1 MITINSNILAL
12 NARNNLNITNTKRAK
27 TTEKLSSGYRINRAA
42 DDAAGLAISE
52 KMRRQIRGLDQGTAN
67 GMDGISW
74 CQIGDGSLDEAH
86 DILHRMHELTIK
98 SLNETN
104 TDEDRLYMEMEFD
117 ALQSELDKIGKST
130 QFNEINIFQGHR
142 TPYYQCQGGVKW
154 DPQQMHA
161 VTAGSNDLVF
171 EYRMK
176 ETDAP
181 QTLTVT
187 VPPGEYTTQELVDEI
202 ESALVQSG
210 KADNIM
216 LELAETGFCNANLEG
231 GEAIDA
237 VTGGLSYLLYNMYQG
252 GSSGALIGTTT
263 FHDENSKLEIVPG
276 QNNELIFQLDRFD
289 GAVMPPVEIRLEKGE
304 YTREDLIKK
313 LNAKLQGTSVKA
325 EPCGSGVKLSSPD
338 GVVTGFKGNMFKI
351 DEGGKIYHSVFYDNV
366 KYGSVNKT
374 AGYFVGGSV
383 LPTDARDVEHQKYVI
398 DSSNNTLTFL
408 NPNGSAGDV
417 TLTILPEGKYTAAE
431 MAGKLNELFGPAGLE
446 MEARVNGESGFQGI
460 TIVSKVEGM
469 DSVVSPDPL
478 CSAYDT
484 LFVTREY
491 NQYGYRVSPDNET
504 RADRDGYYTGG
515 RTLMAPFTVTAGTN
529 DSFDVVIDGTSYPVK
544 MTAKTYNSV
553 EEIRAELDAQLN
565 GSNAP
570 AGCRNKLKVTL
581 SGGRLSLTGADGA
594 GVNSVRV
601 NAKGG
606 NKGEAEIF
614 NGTQITYRTK
624 PVSGYGSVTLNTSFT
639 GGAIKDPNMNIS
651 FGGQT
656 YPVTLPTGDNV
667 SQKDIIDAIEA
678 AIPPRTEVT
687 PNTFKTVYDE
697 GKTLDNTAVQAASGT
712 SHVSPWGDSVKG
724 VSQEKEGEVGVFTK
738 NEPATLTIQPML
750 KDRITLDD
758 TNNRM
763 ELTINGNTQTIF
775 LQPGVEYDR
784 NSLKEELQRQIDNT
798 FGTGMGG
805 ANVELDPNG
814 GHFILE
820 ARLPA
825 GEKGANTNISCS
837 TNTSPF
843 LAELNTTR
851 EPAVWRSSTELVSP
865 IAISGGQTLNFRY
878 TEKGESRE
886 IKIPLGQGVYDR
898 DSIIAEL
905 NRKLAGQGL
914 TASRSG
920 NRLVMTSDAAGSDV
934 SISFSMADGGS
945 AAEMLFG
952 PGTKKTPAD
961 IVVNQKTE
969 NVISIKPGD
978 TFTIML
984 NGVPQTVT
992 FNEGG
997 DWPRS
1002 TFVQKL
1008 NEKLKDAG
1016 IGVEAYVSGD
1026 RLGYKTTATG
1036 SGVNIAMSYATGG
1049 TSMKAIYGET
1059 KTEYPGIKAEFDSN
1073 NKLVLSSTSG
1083 RPYIYVSSSTGGV
1096 FQQAE
1101 PVTEYLTPDYRDG
1114 YHSAKK
1120 SSIDGVSL
1128 IEPIPVNEW
1137 NDNLKFT
1144 FRDGSDSKNV
1154 EVTIPYAAD
1163 PDNYTFA
1170 KLEGELQGQI
1180 DTQVGAGKIQVT
1192 VDGNGVR
1199 LEAVKVGNNY
1209 AFSSFSGDFYDKV
1222 ICSCE
1227 EKSVDRGTNDVKGTQ
1242 TGSPAYTVGRKD
1254 VKNNVTEIHRNINDT
1269 LSLELV
1275 YGGQPHKIE
1284 MKLDAGNYTGEQLQ
1298 AHVQEKINEQLK
1310 AGGLEENL
1318 IQVGLG
1324 DIKTN
1329 VSGAN
1334 DENALNFKL
1343 AVDNVKAPAKGQ
1355 YIIEGVSGSAAFEIF
1370 YQTDGKLMPAHI
1382 RGTKDISQGVDI
1394 GPDET
1399 ELNFEVDGTVYPIP
1413 IPEGHHT
1420 AEELL
1425 KIMNDAFGTGGIPL
1439 TAEMED
1445 GMLKVSY
1452 TKMGEHTINVVPGG
1466 SKKKVFFAEE
1476 GNKEEIVRSVKL
1488 SAREKD
1494 EVELD
1499 QPPFNTSLLRINSV
1513 CISKV
1518 KYARKASQRLREA
1531 LSVLSDIRSGFGST
1545 QNRLEY
1551 ALNNNRN
1558 VSENTQSA
1566 ESRIRDMDMSK
1577 GMVQYTGQS
1586 ILAQAGSAMLAQANA
1601 QKEWVMRLLQ

>member
-1 MITINSNILAL
+1 MITISSNLMAL
-12 NARNNLNITNTKRAK
+12 NAENNLNITNAKRVK

-52 KMRRQIRGLDQGTAN
+52 KMRRQIRGLNQGTAN

-74 CQIGDGSLDEAH
+74 CQTGDGSLDEAH
-86 DILHRMHELTIK
+86 DIMHRMHELTVK

-117 ALQSELDKIGKST
+117 ALQSELDRIGKST
-130 QFNEINIFQGHR
+130 QFNEINIFQGHY

-216 LELAETGFCNANLEG
+216 LELTDTGFCNANLEG
-231 GEAIDA
+231 GEIIDA

-252 GSSGALIGTTT
+252 GGSGALIGTTT
-263 FHDENSKLEIVPG
+263 FHDENSKLEIEPG
-276 QNNELIFQLDRFD
+276 QNNELIFTLERFD
-289 GAVMPPVEIRLEKGE
+289 GTAVPPVKINLLKGE
-304 YTREDLIKK
+304 YTREKLIEA
-313 LNAKLQGTSVKA
+313 LNIQLQGTTVKA
-325 EPCGSGVKLSSPD
+325 EACGTGIKLSSPD
-338 GVVTGFKGNMFKI
+338 GIVTGFKGNMFKI

-366 KYGSVNKT
+366 KYGNVNKT

-383 LPTDARDVEHQKYVI
+383 LPLDSRDVEHQKYEI
-398 DSSNNTLTFL
+398 DSSNNILTFL
-408 NPNGSAGDV
+408 KPNGSANDV
-417 TLTILPEGKYTAAE
+417 TITILPEGKYTAAE

-446 MEARVNGESGFQGI
+446 LEARVNSENGFQGI
-460 TIVSKVEGM
+460 TILSKEEGL
-469 DSVVSPDPL
+469 DSVVSPDPS

-491 NQYGYRVSPDNET
+491 NQYGYRVQPDNET
-504 RADRDGYYTGG
+504 RANRDGYYIGG
-515 RTLMAPFTVTAGTN
+515 RTLTAPFTVTAGTN
-529 DSFDVVIDGTSYPVK
+529 DSFDVYIDGTSYPVQ
-544 MTAKTYNSV
+544 MSARTYNSV
-553 EEIRAELDAQLN
+553 EEIRAELDRQLN
-565 GSNAP
+565 DNNAP
-570 AGCRNKLKVTL
+570 AGCRGKLNVTL
-581 SGGRLSLTGADGA
+581 SGGRLSLTGADGG
-594 GVNSVRV
+594 GVNVVRV
-601 NAKGG
+601 NAQSG
-606 NKGEAEIF
+606 NKGEAEFF
-614 NGTQITYRTK
+614 NGTQVSYRTR
-624 PVSGYGSVTLNTSFT
+624 PASGYGNVTLNTPFT
-639 GGAIKDPNMNIS
+639 GSNKDPNMNIS
-651 FGGQT
+651 FGGKN

-667 SQKDIIDAIEA
+667 SQKEIIDAIEA
-678 AIPPRTEVT
+678 AIPPRTETT
-687 PNTFKTVYDE
+687 PNTFNTVYDE
-697 GKTLDNTAVQAASGT
+697 GRTVDNTAVQTASGT
-712 SHVSPWGDSVKG
+712 SNVSPWGDSAQG
-724 VSQEKEGEVGVFTK
+724 VCQEKEGDIGVFIK

-763 ELTINGNTQTIF
+763 DLTINGNTQTII
-775 LQPGVEYDR
+775 LQAGVEYDKD
-784 NSLKEELQRQIDNT
+784 SLKEELQRQIDNT

-805 ANVELDPNG
+805 ANVEFDPSGN
-814 GHFILE
+814 HFVLE

-825 GEKGANTNISCS
+825 GEKGSNTNISCS
-837 TNTSPF
+837 TNTSSF

-851 EPAVWRSSTELVSP
+851 QPAVWRSSTELASQIV
-865 IAISGGQTLNFRY
+865 IGGGQTLNFQY

-886 IKIPLGQGVYDR
+886 IKIPLSQGTYDR
-898 DSIIAEL
+898 DSIITEL
-905 NRKLAGQGL
+905 NRKLVGQGL

-934 SISFSMADGGS
+934 SISFSIASGGS
-945 AAEMLFG
+945 AAEQLFG
-952 PGTKKTPAD
+952 PGTKNTPAD
-961 IVVNQKTE
+961 IVVNRKTE

-978 TFTIML
+978 TFTVML
-984 NGVPQTVT
+984 NGVPRTVT
-992 FNEGG
+992 FTEGG
-997 DWPRS
+997 DWSRS

-1008 NEKLKDAG
+1008 NEKLQGAG

-1026 RLGYKTTATG
+1026 QLGYRTTATG
-1036 SGVNIAMSYATGG
+1036 SGVNISMSYDNGG

-1059 KTEYPGIKAEFDSN
+1059 RTEYPGVKASFDSQN
-1073 NKLVLSSTSG
+1073 RLVLSSTGG

-1096 FQQAE
+1096 FQQSV
-1101 PVTEYLTPDYRDG
+1101 PVTQQLYPDYRDG

-1120 SSIDGVSL
+1120 SNIDGVSL
-1128 IEPIPVNEW
+1128 IEPIPVDEW

-1144 FRDGSDSKNV
+1144 FGDAGTSKNV
-1154 EVTIPYAAD
+1154 EVKIPYAAA

-1170 KLEGELQGQI
+1170 KLEKELQGQI

-1199 LEAVKVGNNY
+1199 LEASKAGSSY
-1209 AFSSFSGDFYDKV
+1209 SFSSFSGDFYDKV
-1222 ICSCE
+1222 ICSCTE
-1227 EKSVDRGTNDVKGTQ
+1227 QSIDRDTDDKKGTQ
-1242 TGSPAYTVGRKD
+1242 TGSAAFTVGRKD

-1275 YGGQPHKIE
+1275 YGGQPHKLE
-1284 MKLDAGNYTGEQLQ
+1284 MKLDAGNYTGEKLQ
-1298 AHVQEKINEQLK
+1298 AHVQDKINEQLK
-1310 AGGLEENL
+1310 ASGLEENL

-1343 AVDNVKAPAKGQ
+1343 AVDSVKAPAKGQ
-1355 YIIEGVSGSAAFEIF
+1355 FIIEGVSGSAAFEIF

-1399 ELNFEVDGTVYPIP
+1399 ELNFDVDGTVYPIP
-1413 IPEGHHT
+1413 VPEGHHT

-1425 KIMNDAFGTGGIPL
+1425 QIMNDAFGTKGIPL

-1466 SKKKVFFAEE
+1466 AKKKVFFAEE
-1476 GNKEEIVRSVKL
+1476 GNKDELVRSVKL
-1488 SAREKD
+1488 SAQEDDK
-1494 EVELD
+1494 VELD
-1499 QPPFNTSLLRINSV
+1499 QPPFNTSLLRINSI

-1518 KYARKASQRLREA
+1518 KYARKAAERLQGA
-1531 LSVLSDIRSGFGST
+1531 LSMISDIRSGFGST

-1566 ESRIRDMDMSK
+1566 ESRIRDTDMT
-1577 GMVQYTGQS
+1577 GEMVQLSNQN
-1586 ILAQAGSAMLAQANA
+1586 ILSQAGTAMLAQANVR
-1601 QKEWVMRLLQ
+1601 KEWLMQLLQ